1 MEVDHESICALIA
14 LYDKVA
20 SKVDFDL
27 TQFNQL
33 LLRDLIMC
41 ETKTVFFIINI

>member
-1 MEVDHESICALIA
+1 MEKNHENLFALIA

-20 SKVDFDL
+20 STVDFDL